1 MSTELAEIVEKLNL
15 QPGQTIREVVN
26 GFTAEL
32 RLLDDQPTP
41 ELAEQVM
48 LLPWWEVPFNP
59 TWTVIATPGPVS
71 LPDPPIIDPLDQEP
85 RSTHALN
92 RMLPSTRVT

>member
-1 MSTELAEIVEKLNL
+1 MSAVLAEAVKKLNL
-15 QPGQTIREVVN
+15 KPGQTIREVVN

-48 LLPWWEVPFNP
+48 LEPWFEIPFYP
-59 TWTVIATPGPVS
+59 TATVTATPGPVW
-71 LPDPPIIDPLDQEP
+71 LPDPPIIPPDDEF
-85 RSTHALN
+85 
-92 RMLPSTRVT
+92 PS